1 MQHPFFALGIPHGSE
16 WLIILVLA
24 VLFFGADKLPK
35 LARGLGK
42 SLGEF
47 KKAKED
53 FEKEVH
59 AAADP
64 DTKVGD
70 TGPHISGN
78 LPQPVE
84 PTPTP
89 AQPAALTPTQPTGT
103 TSVDEL
109 TKKS

>member
-1 MQHPFFALGIPHGSE
+1 MQHPFFAFNLPHGSE

-24 VLFFGADKLPK
+24 ILFFGADKLPK

-59 AAADP
+59 AASTEPEAKKP
-64 DTKVGD
+64 AQQNLT
-70 TGPHISGN
+70 SGN
-78 LPQPVE
+78 VPAPV
-84 PTPTP
+84 TPVNT
-89 AQPAALTPTQPTGT
+89 A

-109 TKKS
+109 TQKS

>member
-1 MQHPFFALGIPHGSE
+1 MQHPLFAIGLPHGYE

-59 AAADP
+59 AAAAEP
-64 DTKVGD
+64 EVKK
-70 TGPHISGN
+70 PEQQNLISGN
-78 LPQPVE
+78 V
-84 PTPTP
+84 PTPVTP
-89 AQPAALTPTQPTGT
+89 INTA
-103 TSVDEL
+103 TSVEDL

>member
-1 MQHPFFALGIPHGSE
+1 MQHPLFAFGLPHGSE
-16 WLIILVLA
+16 WLIILILA

-53 FEKEVH
+53 FEKELH
-59 AAADP
+59 AAATAPTTDVKKIE
-64 DTKVGD
+64 DQNQ
-70 TGPHISGN
+70 ISGN
-78 LPQPVE
+78 LPTAV
-84 PTPTP
+84 TPTP
-89 AQPAALTPTQPTGT
+89 VNSA

>member
-1 MQHPFFALGIPHGSE
+1 MQHPIFALGIPHGSE

-24 VLFFGADKLPK
+24 ILFFGADKLPK

-59 AAADP
+59 GATTEP
-64 DTKVGD
+64 EVKK
-70 TGPHISGN
+70 PEQQNLISGN
-78 LPQPVE
+78 VPTPV
-84 PTPTP
+84 TPTP
-89 AQPAALTPTQPTGT
+89 VTPTTVDT
-103 TSVDEL
+103 ATSVDEL
-109 TKKS
+109 TKTS

>member
-1 MQHPFFALGIPHGSE
+1 MQHPLFAFGIPHGSE

-59 AAADP
+59 AAAADP
-64 DTKVGD
+64 EVKK
-70 TGPHISGN
+70 PEQQNLISGN
-78 LPQPVE
+78 VPAPIAPVN
-84 PTPTP
+84 T
-89 AQPAALTPTQPTGT
+89 A

>member
-1 MQHPFFALGIPHGSE
+1 MENHLFAWLPHGTDLF
-16 WLIILVLA
+16 WIFLLFVL
-24 VLFFGADKLPK
+24 LFGADKLPK

-59 AAADP
+59 AAANEP
-64 DTKVGD
+64 EKK
-70 TGPHISGN
+70 PEQQNLISGN
-78 LPQPVE
+78 VPPPV
-84 PTPTP
+84 TPTP
-89 AQPAALTPTQPTGT
+89 ATGA

>member
-1 MQHPFFALGIPHGSE
+1 MHHPLFAFGLPHGSE

-59 AAADP
+59 AAAAETEVKKP
-64 DTKVGD
+64 EQQNL
-70 TGPHISGN
+70 ISGN
-78 LPQPVE
+78 VPTPV
-84 PTPTP
+84 TPTP
-89 AQPAALTPTQPTGT
+89 VETSASAAE
-103 TSVDEL
+103 SA
-109 TKKS
+109 KKN

>member
-1 MQHPFFALGIPHGSE
+1 MQHPFFAFGIPHGSE

-24 VLFFGADKLPK
+24 ILFFGADKLPK

-59 AAADP
+59 AATEPIRSFLSRRSAEP
-64 DTKVGD
+64 AIGGT
-70 TGPHISGN
+70 
-78 LPQPVE
+78 L
-84 PTPTP
+84 PTPVH
-89 AQPAALTPTQPTGT
+89 ARCRSN
-103 TSVDEL
+103 TSL
-109 TKKS
+109 LRSTS

>member
-1 MQHPFFALGIPHGSE
+1 MQHPFFAIGIPHGSE

-24 VLFFGADKLPK
+24 ILFFGADKLPK

-59 AAADP
+59 NAANEPDAKAD
-64 DTKVGD
+64 DKA
-70 TGPHISGN
+70 PHISGN
-78 LPQPVE
+78 LPGPVT
-84 PTPTP
+84 PTPTST
-89 AQPAALTPTQPTGT
+89 A

>member
-1 MQHPFFALGIPHGSE
+1 MQHPLFAFGIPHGSE

-24 VLFFGADKLPK
+24 ILFFGADKLPK

-53 FEKEVH
+53 FEKEMH
-59 AAADP
+59 AAVSEPEKKIEDQP
-64 DTKVGD
+64 QV
-70 TGPHISGN
+70 SGN
-78 LPQPVE
+78 LPTPV
-84 PTPTP
+84 TPTP
-89 AQPAALTPTQPTGT
+89 VNTA